1 MVFDPHVAVIRFGM
15 GLSPHHAVPE
25 SVNALL
31 EELTGPDHMASA
43 HIIPPFAVAEP
54 SLFTQSVV
62 YRARH
67 QARGTTDFD
76 AAEARVKDMQK
87 ETTAAQENNVRATF
101 GRAVDSTFGM
111 RERLVAFWADH
122 FTVVAVGGNRRHL
135 VSAYIE
141 EAIRPHIAGRFE
153 DMLRA
158 VETHPMMLIYLQ
170 QVASVGP
177 GSTIGQRRNRG
188 LNENLAREML
198 ELHTLGV
205 GSPYTQQDVRELA
218 EMLAGVTWTAADG
231 QFFDPK
237 RAEPGQETVLG
248 VAYPAEASMETI
260 HTVLRDLAAHPA
272 TAQHIARKL
281 AQHFVADQPDPE
293 LVAAIAAVYI
303 ESQGDLSACYAA
315 MLNHPSAWWPEAQK
329 VRQPF
334 DFIVACTRA
343 LGLRGRDLASL
354 TTQDYRRLL
363 FNPLRVMGQSWQN
376 PTGPDGWPDRAEDW
390 IIPQTMAGRVTW
402 AIGAPRRLMDPLPD
416 PREVVHWA
424 LGPSADPAVVFA
436 AGAAETRHDGIGVVF
451 ASAAFNRR

>member
-1 MVFDPHVAVIRFGM
+1 MGFDPHSAVIRFGM

-25 SVNALL
+25 SVDALL
-31 EELTGPDHMASA
+31 AEVTGPDHLAIA
-43 HIIPPFAVAEP
+43 NPIAPFAQAEP
-54 SLFTQSVV
+54 TLSTQAAA

-67 QARGTTDFD
+67 NARGTSDFD
-76 AAEARVKDMQK
+76 VAEARVRAMQK
-87 ETTAAQENNVRATF
+87 AAQAAQEHNVRATYR
-101 GRAVDSTFGM
+101 RAIDSTFGM

-122 FTVVAVGGNRRHL
+122 FTVVATGGNKRHL

-141 EAIRPHIAGRFE
+141 EAIRPHIGGRFE

-177 GSTIGQRRNRG
+177 GSTIGQRRNQG

-205 GSPYTQQDVRELA
+205 GSPYTQKDVRELA
-218 EMLAGVTWTAADG
+218 EMLAGMTWTAADG

-237 RAEPGQETVLG
+237 RAEPGEETVLG
-248 VAYPAEASMETI
+248 VAYPADASMDTI
-260 HTVLRDLAAHPA
+260 NALLRDLAAHPA

-281 AQHFVADQPDPE
+281 AQHFVADQPAPE
-293 LVAAIAAVYI
+293 LVASIAAAYLDHR
-303 ESQGDLSACYAA
+303 GDLTACYAA
-315 MLNHPSAWWPEAQK
+315 LLNHPSAWRADAQK

-334 DFIVACTRA
+334 DFIVGSVRA
-343 LGLRGRDLASL
+343 LGLRGNDIASL
-354 TTQDYRRLL
+354 STREYRRLL
-363 FNPLRVMGQSWQN
+363 FNPLRVLGQSWQN

-390 IIPQTMAGRVTW
+390 IIPQTMAGRVSW
-402 AIGAPRRLMDPLPD
+402 AMTAPHRLMDPLPD

-424 LGPSADPAVVFA
+424 LGPNADPAVVFA
-436 AGAAETRHDGIGVVF
+436 AGAAETRHDGIGVIF